1 MTIAFTIKV
10 DVILGDH
17 FEFARKELGL
27 ASSCTIGFALS
38 ISIIVLTG
46 HSSKFY
52 TYPFSAWFL
61 HRQEHFYKYVFAHQ
75 EDVSSKQKP
84 APCNACFSQDDCSKQ
99 LFCC

>member
-52 TYPFSAWFL
+52 LPIFSL
-61 HRQEHFYKYVFAHQ
+61 V
-75 EDVSSKQKP
+75 
-84 APCNACFSQDDCSKQ
+84 
-99 LFCC
+99 LT